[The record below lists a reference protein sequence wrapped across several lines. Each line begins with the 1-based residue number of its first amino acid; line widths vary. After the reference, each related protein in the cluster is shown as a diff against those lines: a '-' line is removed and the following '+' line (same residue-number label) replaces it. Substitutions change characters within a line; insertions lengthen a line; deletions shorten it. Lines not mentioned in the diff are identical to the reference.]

1 MEVEV
6 DMAVNSEEMELGD
19 DYDEDD
25 EEDVDP
31 FRLTNVI
38 WRIFH
43 AGSGSYISTMLLYLQ
58 A

>member
-31 FRLTNVI
+31 FS
-38 WRIFH
+38 FD
-43 AGSGSYISTMLLYLQ
+43 
-58 A
+58 